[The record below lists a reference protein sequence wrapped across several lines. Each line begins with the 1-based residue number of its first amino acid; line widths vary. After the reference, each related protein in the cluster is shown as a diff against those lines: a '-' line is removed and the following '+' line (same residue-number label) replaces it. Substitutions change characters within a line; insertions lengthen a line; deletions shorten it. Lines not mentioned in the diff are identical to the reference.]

1 MALVE
6 HLREL
11 RNRFLV
17 AAGAILIATIPGW
30 SLYSPVMSALI
41 EPIRVRGGQV
51 NYQGL
56 TDPFAL
62 QLQIAIYIGLFI
74 SSPIWLFQI
83 WAFIVPGLTRR
94 EKRTAASFIL
104 TAVPLF
110 LGGTYLAYLTLPKAV
125 EILLGFTPEAGS
137 NIIAA
142 DLYLNFTSKFLLA
155 FGLAWLLPIFL
166 VALNLIG
173 VLPAAAML
181 RVWRFAVVGIFV
193 FAAVMTPTP
202 DPFTMF
208 TLALPMC
215 LLYFLAYGIAAL
227 NDKRR
232 RRSRPA
238 WADTLGDDEA
248 SPL

>member
-17 AAGAILIATIPGW
+17 AAVAIVIATVPGW
-30 SLYSPVMSALI
+30 QLYDSVMAALI
-41 EPIRVRGGQV
+41 GPIRGRGGQV
-51 NYQGL
+51 NFQGL

-62 QLQIAIYIGLFI
+62 HLQLAIYIALFI
-74 SSPIWLFQI
+74 SSPIWLYEV
-83 WAFIVPGLTRR
+83 WAFIVPGLTGR
-94 EKRTAASFIL
+94 EKRTAAAFIA

-110 LGGTYLAYLTLPKAV
+110 LAGTYLAYLTLPKAV
-125 EILLGFTPEAGS
+125 EILLDFTPTEGS

-142 DLYLNFTSKFLLA
+142 DLYLNFTSRFLLA
-155 FGLAWLLPIFL
+155 FGLAWLLPVFL

-173 VLPAAAML
+173 VLAAAAML
-181 RVWRFAVVGIFV
+181 RVWRLAVIGIFV
-193 FAAVMTPTP
+193 FAAIMTPTP

-208 TLALPMC
+208 TLALPMVT
-215 LLYFLAYGIAAL
+215 LYFMAYGVAAL
-227 NDKRR
+227 NDRR
-232 RRSRPA
+232 RRRDRPD
-238 WADTLGDDEA
+238 WASSIPDDLA

>member
-17 AAGAILIATIPGW
+17 AAVAILVATVPGW
-30 SLYSPVMSALI
+30 SLYNPVMSALI
-41 EPIRVRGGQV
+41 TPIRERGGQV

-62 QLQIAIYIGLFI
+62 QLQIAIYIGLFL
-74 SSPIWLFQI
+74 SSPIWLYEI
-83 WAFIVPGLTRR
+83 WAFVVPGLTKR
-94 EKRTAASFIL
+94 EKRTAAAFIL

-110 LGGTYLAYLTLPKAV
+110 LAGTYLAYLTLPKAV
-125 EILLGFTPEAGS
+125 EILLGFTPDAGS

-181 RVWRFAVVGIFV
+181 RVWRFAVIGIFI

-215 LLYFLAYGIAAL
+215 LLYFLACGVAKL
-227 NDKRR
+227 NDRRKRHE
-232 RRSRPA
+232 RPA
-238 WADTLGDDEA
+238 WADTLADDEA

>member
-11 RNRFLV
+11 RNRFLIAV
-17 AAGAILIATIPGW
+17 IAIVIATVPGW
-30 SLYSPVMSALI
+30 NLYNPVMSALM
-41 EPIRVRGGQV
+41 EPIRARGGQV
-51 NYQGL
+51 NFQGL

-62 QLQIAIYIGLFI
+62 QLQIAIFIALFI
-74 SSPIWLFQI
+74 SSPIWLYQI
-83 WAFIVPGLTRR
+83 WAFVVPGLTKK
-94 EKRTAASFIL
+94 EKRTAAAFIL

-125 EILLGFTPEAGS
+125 EILLGFTPELGS

-155 FGLAWLLPIFL
+155 FGLAFLLPIFL
-166 VALNLIG
+166 VAFNLIG
-173 VLPAAAML
+173 ILPAAAML
-181 RVWRFAVVGIFV
+181 RVWRFAVVGIFI

-208 TLALPMC
+208 SLALPMC
-215 LLYFLAYGIAAL
+215 ALYLLAYGIAAL

-232 RRSRPA
+232 HRNRPD
-238 WADTLGDDEA
+238 WADSLGDDEA

>member
-11 RNRFLV
+11 RRRFLIAAV
-17 AAGAILIATIPGW
+17 AIVLATIPGW
-30 SLYSPVMSALI
+30 ALYDTVMGALI
-41 EPIRVRGGQV
+41 EPIRARGGQV

-62 QLQIAIYIGLFI
+62 HLQIAIYIALFL
-74 SSPIWLFQI
+74 SSPVWLYEM
-83 WAFIVPGLTRR
+83 WAFVVPGLTKR
-94 EKRTAASFIL
+94 EKRTAAAFL
-104 TAVPLF
+104 LCAVPLF
-110 LGGTYLAYLTLPKAV
+110 LAGTYLAYVTLPKAV
-125 EILLGFTPEAGS
+125 EILLGFTPQAGS

-155 FGLAWLLPIFL
+155 FGLAFLLPIFL

-173 VLPAAAML
+173 ALPAAAL
-181 RVWRFAVVGIFV
+181 WRVWRFAVIAIFV

-215 LLYFLAYGIAAL
+215 GLYFLAYGIAAL
-227 NDKRR
+227 NDRR
-232 RRSRPA
+232 RRGDRPQ
-238 WADTLGDDEA
+238 WADTLADDEP